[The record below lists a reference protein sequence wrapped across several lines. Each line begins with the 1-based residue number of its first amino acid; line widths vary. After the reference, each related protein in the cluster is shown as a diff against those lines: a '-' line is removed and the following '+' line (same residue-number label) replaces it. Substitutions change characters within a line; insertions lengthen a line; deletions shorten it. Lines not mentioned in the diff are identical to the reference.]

1 VFQQRRDDSGER
13 VAGAADF
20 HPCGSRAA
28 EPRSLAVG
36 DDVRRPF
43 GEHDVTQLGR
53 ERFDLVGHV
62 GQVVDVRSTHS
73 CEFPSVGRTDQR
85 GVGLEVGDDRERVR
99 VDDDATGVRLEELPG
114 RLEGLVGG
122 AEPRAQH
129 DHVVV
134 LLGRLEEVL
143 GPLGRENVALVRLDD
158 EILAIPLNLAGDG
171 LGRSDEGEFG
181 AGPKRG
187 LCRERRRAGVGTAA
201 DNVRS
206 ARATV
211 GPCEI
216 DVPGADEPFR
226 RGRNADIR
234 DADLGRE
241 VVHPRFRV
249 VEGDHAVGRHAVLRM
264 IASIGV
270 EPGGHV
276 DGDDGRVG
284 LVDRCRRARS
294 RFPKVAA
301 DSRSQHRVDD
311 HVRLVEIEL
320 A

>member
-73 CEFPSVGRTDQR
+73 LRVPVCWAYRPTWRRSRGRGR
-85 GVGLEVGDDRERVR
+85 PRERVR

-187 LCRERRRAGVGTAA
+187 LCRERRRAV
-201 DNVRS
+201 
-206 ARATV
+206 
-211 GPCEI
+211 
-216 DVPGADEPFR
+216 
-226 RGRNADIR
+226 
-234 DADLGRE
+234 
-241 VVHPRFRV
+241 
-249 VEGDHAVGRHAVLRM
+249 
-264 IASIGV
+264 
-270 EPGGHV
+270 
-276 DGDDGRVG
+276 
-284 LVDRCRRARS
+284 
-294 RFPKVAA
+294 
-301 DSRSQHRVDD
+301 
-311 HVRLVEIEL
+311 
-320 A
+320 